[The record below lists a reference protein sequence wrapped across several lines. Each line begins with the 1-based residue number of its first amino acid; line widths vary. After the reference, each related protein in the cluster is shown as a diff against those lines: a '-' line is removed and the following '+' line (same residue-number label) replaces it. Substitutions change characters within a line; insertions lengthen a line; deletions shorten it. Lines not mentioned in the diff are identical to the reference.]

1 MHGTGCLRGGDFRMI
16 GRTIGHYRILEEVGR
31 GGMGIVYKAEDLSLG
46 RHVALKCL
54 PTDTLDN
61 PVARERFLREA
72 RTAASLNHPGICT
85 IHEIGSYDGQDLI
98 AMELLEGQ
106 TLRQRIDQRRFETEE
121 LLDIAMQLADALI
134 AAHAKNIVHRDIKP
148 ANIFITQS
156 GKAKILDFGLAKLSA
171 DRQQAAGATAST
183 DPFITSPGSA
193 LGTLGY
199 MSPEQARGEDLDA
212 RTDLFSLGVVLYEI
226 ATGQQAF
233 TGSTSAVI
241 FDAILHK
248 APASPVRLNPDLPG
262 EFERFIN
269 KALEKDRMLR
279 YQSASEMHSDLQRLM
294 RDTDL
299 RQTRT
304 KPKPS
309 VPKRWAV
316 IVCSAVALGASLI
329 GFNIAG
335 LRDRLLTFLGSNR
348 AVQSSKIESIAVL
361 PMANLSG
368 DPQQEY
374 FADGMTES
382 LITDLSKISALK
394 VISRTSVMQYKG
406 VKKALP
412 KIARELGV
420 DGIVEGSVLRVGDR
434 VRITAQLIQA
444 ASDRHLWAE
453 SYDRD
458 LRNILEL
465 QSSLAQAIAR
475 EIKIV
480 ITPQEQ
486 SRLANTRPVNPDAY
500 DLYLKGVSS
509 KSLPERRDYFQR
521 AVEID
526 PSYALAYTQ
535 LAWTYN
541 YLGSSVMLS
550 YGETYSKAKAAAGR
564 ALDIDPNQADA
575 HAALAFVALE
585 SEWDWPLAERESLKA
600 LELNANSVL
609 AHQSYA
615 SYLVRMGRTREAV
628 EEDRRAVE
636 LNPLSPDAF
645 GNQEF
650 TCWLSRDYDQALEAA
665 RRLLAIQGSE
675 RNQGD
680 SIVARVYRDKGLYV
694 ASIAEW
700 GKLEESLIVLGH
712 GGNAY
717 AGAGYRAKAQ
727 ECIRKL
733 EERFE
738 KDKLGAY
745 EIALVYTGLGEKN
758 HAFEWLDRAFGVP
771 DKGLSYL
778 KVDPTL
784 DPLRSDPRFSAL
796 LSRMHFPEK

>member
-1 MHGTGCLRGGDFRMI
+1 MI
-16 GRTIGHYRILEEVGR
+16 GKTIGHYRILEEIGR
-31 GGMGIVYKAEDLSLG
+31 GGMGVVYKAEDLSLN
-46 RHVALKCL
+46 RHVALKFL
-54 PTDTLDN
+54 PTDTLNN
-61 PVARERFLREA
+61 PVARERFFREA
-72 RTAASLNHPGICT
+72 RTAAALNHPGICT
-85 IHEIGSYDGQDLI
+85 IHEIGAHNGQDFI

-106 TLRQRIDQRRFETEE
+106 TLRQRIDQGRFETEE
-121 LLDIAMQLADALI
+121 LLDIAAQIADALI
-134 AAHAKNIVHRDIKP
+134 AAHARNIVHRDIKP

-156 GKAKILDFGLAKLSA
+156 GQAKILDFGLATLPA

-183 DPFITSPGSA
+183 EAFVTSPGSA
-193 LGTLGY
+193 MGTLGY

-212 RTDLFSLGVVLYEI
+212 RTDLFSLGVVLYEM

-248 APASPVRLNPDLPG
+248 SPTAPVRLNPHLPD
-262 EFERFIN
+262 EFERFI
-269 KALEKDRMLR
+269 KKTLEKDRRMR
-279 YQSASEMHSDLQRLM
+279 YQSASEMHSDLQRLK
-294 RDTDL
+294 RDTDPG
-299 RQTRT
+299 RT
-304 KPKPS
+304 HTSSQPS
-309 VPKRWAV
+309 MPKRWIV
-316 IVCSAVALGASLI
+316 VVCSAVALGALLF

-335 LRDRLLTFLGSNR
+335 IRDRLLSVLGSNS

-412 KIARELGV
+412 QIARELGV

-458 LRNILEL
+458 LRNVLEL

-486 SRLANTRPVNPDAY
+486 SRLASTRPVNPEAY

-509 KSLPERRDYFQR
+509 ESLPEKKDYFQR
-521 AVEID
+521 AVSID
-526 PSYALAYTQ
+526 SSYALAYTR

-541 YLGSSVMLS
+541 SLGSAVMLS
-550 YGETYSKAKAAAGR
+550 YRETYSKAKEAAGR

-575 HAALAFVALE
+575 HAALAFAALE
-585 SEWDWPLAERESLKA
+585 SDWDWPLAERESLKA
-600 LELNANSVL
+600 LELNTNSVL

-615 SYLVRMGRTREAV
+615 SYLLRTGRTREAV
-628 EEDRRAVE
+628 EEERRAVE

-645 GNQEF
+645 GNQSF
-650 TCWLSRDYDQALEAA
+650 TCWLSREYDQALESAQ
-665 RRLLAIQGSE
+665 RLMALQGSSPN
-675 RNQGD
+675 RGD
-680 SIVARVYRDKGLYV
+680 SIVARVYRDKGMY
-694 ASIAEW
+694 AESIAEW

-717 AGAGYRAKAQ
+717 ARAGNRAKAQ

-738 KDKLGAY
+738 KDNLGAY

-796 LSRMHFPEK
+796 LSRMHFPETN